1 MRDVLLEDAGGWP
14 GLLTDLCDGRD
25 LTSEVAE
32 AVLSE
37 ILAGEA
43 DPVQIAAFLVAL
55 KIKGETTEETTGLVR
70 AMLSAAEPLNLPE
83 GTIDIVGTGGSSA
96 RREAALNVSTMACFV
111 AAGGGATV
119 CKHGNRRASST
130 SGAFDLLD
138 ALGLPIDQEP
148 SEVADQVAQHGLG
161 FAFART
167 FHPAMRFAGPVRAGI
182 GIPTVFNVLGPLS
195 HPGRVRN
202 QVIGTADPALADRMV
217 RVLQANGSVRSWVVT
232 GHGGLD
238 EIATTGPTRIL
249 ELQDGHISEWELDP
263 LNLGLRLVESA
274 ELAGGGPDENAA
286 IARAVFGG
294 EDRGPRR
301 DIVVLNAAAGLVVA
315 GVVDRIAE
323 GLEVAGAAVDDG
335 GVSRLLEAIG
345 G

>member
-1 MRDVLLEDAGGWP
+1 MRVVSFDYAGGWP
-14 GLLTDLCDGRD
+14 GLLADLCEGRN

-43 DPVQIAAFLVAL
+43 ELVQIAAFLVAL
-55 KIKGETTEETTGLVR
+55 KIKGETIEETTGLVR
-70 AMLSAAEPLNLPE
+70 AMLAAAEPLNLPE
-83 GTIDIVGTGGSSA
+83 ETIDIVGTGGSVA
-96 RREAALNVSTMACFV
+96 RRSAALNISTMACFV

-130 SGAFDLLD
+130 SGAFDLLE

-148 SEVADQVAQHGLG
+148 SRVADQVAQHGLG

-195 HPGRVRN
+195 HPGQVRY
-202 QVIGTADPALADRMV
+202 QVIGAADPALADRMI
-217 RVLQANGSVRSWVVT
+217 RVLEANGSVRSWVVT

-238 EIATTGPTRIL
+238 EIATTGSTRIL
-249 ELQDGHISEWELDP
+249 ELKEGRISEWELNPVD
-263 LNLGLRLVESA
+263 LGLRLVEPS
-274 ELAGGGPDENAA
+274 ELAGGGPEENAA
-286 IARAVFGG
+286 IARAVFSG

-315 GVVDRIAE
+315 GMVEGIAE
-323 GLEVAGAAVDDG
+323 GIELAGTAIDSGGAVS
-335 GVSRLLEAIG
+335 VLEAIG

>member
-1 MRDVLLEDAGGWP
+1 MPLEDAGGWP
-14 GLLTDLCDGRD
+14 GLLAHLCDGQD

-32 AVLSE
+32 MVLSE

-55 KIKGETTEETTGLVR
+55 KIKGETAEETTGLVR
-70 AMLSAAEPLNLPE
+70 AMLSAAEPLDLPD

-96 RREAALNVSTMACFV
+96 RRIAALNVSTMACFV

-138 ALGLPIDQEP
+138 ALGLSIDQEP
-148 SEVADQVAQHGLG
+148 SEVAGQVVRHGLG

-167 FHPAMRFAGPVRAGI
+167 FHPAMRFAGPVRVGI

-202 QVIGTADPALADRMV
+202 QVIGTADTALADRMV
-217 RVLQANGSVRSWVVT
+217 QVLQANGSVRSWVVT
-232 GHGGLD
+232 GHAGLD

-249 ELQDGHISEWELDP
+249 ELKDGETSEWELQPED
-263 LNLGLRLVESA
+263 LGLRAVEPA
-274 ELAGGGPDENAA
+274 ELAGGGPEENAA
-286 IARAVFGG
+286 IARAIFGG

-315 GVVDRIAE
+315 GVVDGIVE
-323 GLEVAGAAVDDG
+323 GFEAAGAAIDDG
-335 GVSRLLEAIG
+335 SVSRLLEAIG